1 MGATISVEGVLD
13 MIEDQNHN
21 AVVVCMGLEILNKKA
36 QEDPFALDRMAEHG
50 GREVVHVLEEKWYGE
65 RMIDL
70 HATNL
75 KRRLRRSKA
84 KSKRI
89 AAEINL
95 PPDDVIRIRGCWEYI
110 DEDNRGWITP
120 QQLGIALQML
130 GMKMTEEEL
139 EEAAEEVDVD
149 GSGKL
154 EWPEFLWL
162 MFKFGAGSS
171 IEHQFTDQRLA
182 ELREVFSLFD
192 ADGNGSL
199 DSKELGTVMRVLG
212 LHMEEKEIKAMIAS
226 VDADNSG
233 CIEWPEFLF
242 LMSKKVV
249 DSENQ
254 HRLAFEDFDKQQ
266 RGRIYKSDFI
276 KQMKR
281 LTNEFT
287 AAELEEMTVQVKFE
301 DDDFSSITYKEFVKM
316 MMRG

>member
-1 MGATISVEGVLD
+1 

-139 EEAAEEVDVD
+139 EEATTATHYGMPPCQADEVEIEVTDAKSKY
-149 GSGKL
+149 SGKVCAPACGDDGKTCPTDKPPSAGKPQCL
-154 EWPEFLWL
+154 LHESGKKYCALGCFLGCGNSKMTCLNLGAPSFRKVCAYRNAPE
-162 MFKFGAGSS
+162 
-171 IEHQFTDQRLA
+171 A
-182 ELREVFSLFD
+182 EL
-192 ADGNGSL
+192 
-199 DSKELGTVMRVLG
+199 TV
-212 LHMEEKEIKAMIAS
+212 
-226 VDADNSG
+226 
-233 CIEWPEFLF
+233 
-242 LMSKKVV
+242 
-249 DSENQ
+249 
-254 HRLAFEDFDKQQ
+254 
-266 RGRIYKSDFI
+266 
-276 KQMKR
+276 
-281 LTNEFT
+281 
-287 AAELEEMTVQVKFE
+287 
-301 DDDFSSITYKEFVKM
+301 
-316 MMRG
+316 